1 VFLWCSLCIMGTDP
15 LIDARARRSCRVSR
29 GQHEVFP
36 SEISTS
42 PGIILAR
49 FSFFFIRSQGYLFSL
64 CLSITLPYSTITLPY
79 STITFPY
86 STILQEYFELLQEYF
101 RILRKK
107 KQEFAATLLPPIFPL
122 NRSLNAIWWQGGSP
136 VFYFFHCK
144 IWRERKKRLTLQRKS
159 PRNN

>member
-1 VFLWCSLCIMGTDP
+1 VFVNNRGTNN
-15 LIDARARRSCRVSR
+15 R
-29 GQHEVFP
+29 GQARYEV
-36 SEISTS
+36 
-42 PGIILAR
+42 
-49 FSFFFIRSQGYLFSL
+49 
-64 CLSITLPYSTITLPY
+64 LSITLPYSTITL
-79 STITFPY
+79 PY

-122 NRSLNAIWWQGGSP
+122 NRAFNAIWWQGGRP

-144 IWRERKKRLTLQRKS
+144 IWRERKKRLSLQRKS